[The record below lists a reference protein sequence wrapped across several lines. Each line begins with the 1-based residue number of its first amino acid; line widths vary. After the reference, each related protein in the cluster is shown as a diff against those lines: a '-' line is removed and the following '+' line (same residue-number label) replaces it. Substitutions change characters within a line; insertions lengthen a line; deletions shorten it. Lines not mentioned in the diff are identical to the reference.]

1 MINKLQAQAFLR
13 ITLGL
18 FFLVPGLTK
27 LTNPA
32 GITGML
38 SGLGFPLAGFFAWI
52 LLLSEI
58 IFGASLIVGHK
69 VKFAVWP
76 LFIILL
82 VALLLVAIPGLDLSN
97 NSSVMMVL
105 WHLIGL
111 AGLLSIKESG
121 AGKKGFPS

>member
-18 FFLVPGLTK
+18 FFLVPGLSK
-27 LTNPA
+27 LANPA

-38 SGLGFPLAGFFAWI
+38 SGLGFPLAGYFAWL

-76 LFIILL
+76 LFVILL
-82 VALLLVAIPGLDLSN
+82 VALLLVAIPAVELSN
-97 NSSVMMVL
+97 TQSLMTLL
-105 WHLIGL
+105 WHLVGL
-111 AGLLSIKESG
+111 AGLMSIKELG
-121 AGKKGFPS
+121 PGKLFN

>member
-18 FFLVPGLTK
+18 FFLVPGLSK
-27 LTNPA
+27 LANPA

-38 SGLGFPLAGFFAWI
+38 SGLGFPLAGYFAWI

-82 VALLLVAIPGLDLSN
+82 VALILVAIPAFELTN
-97 NSSVMMVL
+97 AQTVL
-105 WHLIGL
+105 WHLVGL
-111 AGLLSIKESG
+111 AGLMSIKVSG
-121 AGKKGFPS
+121 SGKLIS